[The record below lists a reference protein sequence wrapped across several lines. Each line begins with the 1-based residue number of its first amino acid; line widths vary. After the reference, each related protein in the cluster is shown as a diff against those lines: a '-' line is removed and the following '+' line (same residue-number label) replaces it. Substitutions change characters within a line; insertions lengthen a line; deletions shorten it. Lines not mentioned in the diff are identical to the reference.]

1 MFNCQGP
8 SALPRACSFVGFE
21 FRNSVLDFND
31 GNGVNFKWK
40 VLVEQNAHSIITYDY
55 NIYCNIMLY
64 IYICMYIYI
73 PRLVMQF
80 LETIKKLVIG
90 YMYQWKILNKAT
102 QRVILGLTS

>member
-1 MFNCQGP
+1 
-8 SALPRACSFVGFE
+8 
-21 FRNSVLDFND
+21 
-31 GNGVNFKWK
+31 
-40 VLVEQNAHSIITYDY
+40 
-55 NIYCNIMLY
+55 
-64 IYICMYIYI
+64 MYIYI